1 MGGKPSKIQ
10 RKVFTFFEVLHR
22 KPILDNPVG
31 FTKKDVEMAHPDA
44 DKGKVKDFLAPQSGN
59 QRRTYLVGAGFI
71 GPSPKQGHAAIVIR
85 DCEPI
90 DKTLSI
96 EPEFKIES
104 GKTLRAEGNLRLLHL
119 RFKERGSAE
128 YVLAL
133 DAKDKA
139 IQCYRYFDIFRISTT
154 ERTLRHLALTS
165 CQPDY
170 SLLVADCASFARD
183 FTTNLLAHLKDLNV
197 INEKEF
203 SEYEK
208 RLVGYIH
215 IEDGWIGESE
225 DLSRKELPK
234 SQEMVNLS

>member
-44 DKGKVKDFLAPQSGN
+44 DKGKVKDFSHLSLEIKG
-59 QRRTYLVGAGFI
+59 
-71 GPSPKQGHAAIVIR
+71 
-85 DCEPI
+85 EPI
-90 DKTLSI
+90 WWVLALSVRVPSKATQQSSY
-96 EPEFKIES
+96 ETS
-104 GKTLRAEGNLRLLHL
+104 DKTLRAEGNLRLLHL

-234 SQEMVNLS
+234 SQEMVDLS